1 MKLHNN
7 RQLYVDIID
16 AASRPKGQGGMG
28 ILAPFIEKDYWI
40 TRSLKLMSQI
50 DVSEKATFKG
60 GTSLTKC
67 YSIGNRFSEDVDVA
81 ISEAW
86 TLSGNQLKTLIK
98 KLSKGMSEGLAEIQK
113 PTTSKGS
120 HYHKAYYAYSG
131 IVDSNPATSINSGEL
146 LIEINSF
153 ANPYPRE
160 RRQISSFV
168 YDFLLEQGAYDII
181 KEFGLEP
188 FEVFVLD
195 KRRTFTEKIVSL
207 LRASLAD
214 EYMTEIKAK
223 IRHFYDLHYL
233 WYDAECRDYIIG
245 DQFKGEFEELMSH
258 DRLQFKEP
266 KGWQHRPLSAS
277 PLLNN
282 LEMVWRSL
290 SKNYQDELSGLAYA
304 SIPDSNLIADSIREI
319 LQQFKSQTN

>member
-1 MKLHNN
+1 MNLHNN
-7 RQLYVDIID
+7 PQLYADIID
-16 AASRPKGQGGMG
+16 AASRPKEQGGLG

-40 TRSLKLMSQI
+40 TRALKLMSDT
-50 DVSEKATFKG
+50 DVSDKATFKG

-86 TLSGNQLKTLIK
+86 TLSGNQLKNLIK
-98 KLSKGMSEGLAEIQK
+98 KLSKAMSDGLREIPK

-120 HYHKAYYAYSG
+120 HYHKAYYSYSG
-131 IVDSNPATSINSGEL
+131 IVNDNPLVSINSGEL

-160 RRQISSFV
+160 RRCVSSFI
-168 YDFLLEQGAYDII
+168 YDFLSENRATDII
-181 KEFGLEP
+181 EDYDLEP

-207 LRASLAD
+207 FRASLAD
-214 EYMTEIKAK
+214 TPLSEIRAK
-223 IRHFYDLHYL
+223 IRHFYDLHHL
-233 WYDAECRDYIIG
+233 WHDEECRGYV
-245 DQFKGEFEELMSH
+245 QSKRFKKEFEGLIEH

-266 KGWQHRPLSAS
+266 TGWQNRPLSAS
-277 PLLNN
+277 PLITDFETLWEVLYPIYNG
-282 LEMVWRSL
+282 
-290 SKNYQDELSGLAYA
+290 ELTGLAYA
-304 SIPDSNLIADSIREI
+304 SIPHPHEISQSLKEI
-319 LQQFKSQTN
+319 LEMFR